1 MDSGNDTCNLF
12 SWQLERIIRFA
23 KSSLTAEGL
32 ASYEGLVS
40 VFYIAKLYSEI
51 LHWNSDHNI
60 LPLVTYNDNESLVD
74 AIQTTEGVND
84 RRLRI
89 NISAV
94 KDMIL
99 EHVSKVQQLRTKNRW
114 ANSLIKQ
121 GGCTNDLIIK
131 LQNVELQKQP

>member
-1 MDSGNDTCNLF
+1 M
-12 SWQLERIIRFA
+12 
-23 KSSLTAEGL
+23 
-32 ASYEGLVS
+32 
-40 VFYIAKLYSEI
+40 
-51 LHWNSDHNI
+51 
-60 LPLVTYNDNESLVD
+60 LPLVTYNDSESLVD

-99 EHVSKVQQLRTKNRW
+99 EHVSKVQQLRTKNKL

-121 GGCTNDLIIK
+121 GGCTNDLVIK